1 MVQTQSVR
9 ERTEVHGTQETKT
22 NLSNFKPFEAPRR
35 RGGLLDNQVSISKHS
50 ISIPVQMVAKLGEQV
65 ALLFSDTDRAIA
77 IAKNKDGGYKV
88 RQLGKNKSTRAIY
101 AKSLIEAKKIKS
113 GRYSTSFDEK
123 NQMLIARV
131 Q

>member
-1 MVQTQSVR
+1 MVETQSVHS
-9 ERTEVHGTQETKT
+9 TKSEVRYEATR
-22 NLSNFKPFEAPRR
+22 FKPYEPPRR
-35 RGGLLDNQVSISKHS
+35 RGGLLENQVSISKHS
-50 ISIPVQMVAKLGEQV
+50 ISLSVSVANKLGEHV

-113 GRYSTSFDEK
+113 GRYTTSFDEK
-123 NQMLIARV
+123 NAMLIAKV
-131 Q
+131 A